1 MFHKQRQVH
10 LCLGC
15 GWQDAL
21 YILAAIYIYHFTSS
35 SHHILQLTGTAV
47 ATNISL
53 VGQTVQHLIHN
64 TIYIYIKKHLPNYFV
79 CLKTKKKKICVT
91 PVQNLGNRKH
101 EIHFVLHKKKQA
113 HVQIYTQ
120 HNVYKKV
127 CSCIVVH
134 TAQCAQKLTNA
145 SNLIYK
151 NVMMHNKNILFKAFL
166 QKSMKVTE
174 KEKDCY

>member
-79 CLKTKKKKICVT
+79 CLKTKKKK
-91 PVQNLGNRKH
+91 NLCDSSVELRKQKTWNT
-101 EIHFVLHKKKQA
+101 LCTAQ
-113 HVQIYTQ
+113 
-120 HNVYKKV
+120 KKV
-127 CSCIVVH
+127 GSCTDLH
-134 TAQCAQKLTNA
+134 TAQC
-145 SNLIYK
+145 
-151 NVMMHNKNILFKAFL
+151 V
-166 QKSMKVTE
+166 QKSMFMYSCTHSTMCTKINKCFQSNLQKCDDAQQKYTI
-174 KEKDCY
+174 